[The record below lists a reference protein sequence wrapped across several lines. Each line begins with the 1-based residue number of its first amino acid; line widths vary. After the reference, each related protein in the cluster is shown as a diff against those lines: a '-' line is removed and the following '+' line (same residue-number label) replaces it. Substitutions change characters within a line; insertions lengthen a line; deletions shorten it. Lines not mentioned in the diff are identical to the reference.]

1 MNGMGYST
9 IEWRLVPFGSTTS
22 FISTLK
28 PLWTTNIC
36 LGMKGFEK
44 QIKFMQKANDD
55 NNSP

>member
-1 MNGMGYST
+1 MGNST
-9 IEWRLVPFGSTTS
+9 REWGLVPFGSTAS

-44 QIKFMQKANDD
+44 QIKFVQKANDD
-55 NNSP
+55 NNST

>member
-9 IEWRLVPFGSTTS
+9 IEWRLVPFGSTS